1 MMILPCLYI
10 YSQSYYFTKE
20 SNDFYGDA
28 ISSTILNATSDTHE
42 RPLGSFV
49 RHNNILST
57 ASREIEGAQDGETKK
72 RLNRKNSAEC
82 QKRDESEKRKEV
94 SPNRKIQMVILIWL
108 YKYVVPSF
116 ICPSHLKYQ
125 TSIATSFEFRKRSQ
139 KILQTTII
147 TRVTLL
153 LKNKK
158 VTTKISHHCQTKN
171 LLTKT

>member
-1 MMILPCLYI
+1 MMILLCLYI

-57 ASREIEGAQDGETKK
+57 ASREIEGAQDGETKQ
-72 RLNRKNSAEC
+72 RLTRKNSAEC

-94 SPNRKIQMVILIWL
+94 SPNRKIQMVILI
-108 YKYVVPSF
+108 
-116 ICPSHLKYQ
+116 
-125 TSIATSFEFRKRSQ
+125 
-139 KILQTTII
+139 
-147 TRVTLL
+147 
-153 LKNKK
+153 
-158 VTTKISHHCQTKN
+158 
-171 LLTKT
+171 